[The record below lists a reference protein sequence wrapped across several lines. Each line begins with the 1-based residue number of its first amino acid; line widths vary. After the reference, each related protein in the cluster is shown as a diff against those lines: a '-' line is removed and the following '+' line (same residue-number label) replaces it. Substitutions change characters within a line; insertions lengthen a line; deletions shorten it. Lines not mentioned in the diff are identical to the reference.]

1 MKKTPMILITTCLL
15 FASVSSPVKCD
26 AKGSDAFCSLA
37 NVYGFQISDDFTPC
51 YMTTFKEYS
60 YSY

>member
-37 NVYGFQISDDFTPC
+37 NVYGF
-51 YMTTFKEYS
+51 
-60 YSY
+60 